1 MEKIIE
7 RLNHLSGV
15 PSDISEHLP
24 TLSSYAKECEHITEL
39 GVRAVVSTWA
49 LASGN
54 PKVLRSYDIQHPIHF
69 SGQGSFEDFLVAVSE
84 TGIDFSFTQ
93 ADDLQIEIEE
103 TDLLFIDT
111 WHVYDQL
118 KKELEL
124 HGNKAKK
131 YIIFHDTV
139 TFGEHGEGGGVG
151 LMPAINEFL
160 ESNPHWVVKEHFLNC
175 NGLMVLFRKG

>member
-1 MEKIIE
+1 MEKIQK
-7 RLNHLSGV
+7 RLSELISI
-15 PSDISEHLP
+15 PSDINEHLP
-24 TLSSYAKECEHITEL
+24 VLAKYAKECNHITEL
-39 GVRAVVSTWA
+39 GVRTVISTWA

-54 PKVLRSYDIQHPIHF
+54 PKVLRSYDIFHPEKHGAKQH
-69 SGQGSFEDFLVAVSE
+69 FEQFNEAIAETEIDFL
-84 TGIDFSFTQ
+84 FTE

-111 WHVYDQL
+111 WHVYEQL

-139 TFGEHGEGGGVG
+139 TFAEQGEGGGVG
-151 LMPAINEFL
+151 LIPAINEFL
-160 ESNPHWVVKEHFLNC
+160 RANPHWVIIEHFLNC
-175 NGLMVLFRKG
+175 NGLMVLFRRG

>member
-7 RLNHLSGV
+7 RLNYLSQV
-15 PSDISEHLP
+15 PSDISEHLS
-24 TLSSYAKECEHITEL
+24 TLSNYANECEHITEL
-39 GVRAVVSTWA
+39 GVRTVVSTWA

-54 PKVLRSYDIQHPIHF
+54 PKVLRSYDILHPEKHGAKEHF
-69 SGQGSFEDFLVAVSE
+69 EQFIKAVDETEIDFL
-84 TGIDFSFTQ
+84 FTE

-160 ESNPHWVVKEHFLNC
+160 QSNSHWAIKEHFLNC